1 MWGIEGIKWKFWPKK
16 TFFSFFF
23 FPKTVL
29 VTFYCCFFKFFS
41 KFPNFSKNTQ
51 KVKVN
56 ILAINTQNHQILL
69 KTYSLMSLDIIWY
82 ILWYSIDF
90 TIFCDMRNQGGQKL
104 FFFFAKISILCP
116 RFLTSQKM
124 VKSILW

>member
-1 MWGIEGIKWKFWPKK
+1 MEILAKK
-16 TFFSFFF
+16 KHFFHF
-23 FPKTVL
+23 
-29 VTFYCCFFKFFS
+29 FFS
-41 KFPNFSKNTQ
+41 KNSFSHFLLLFFQIFFKISKFSKNTQ

-90 TIFCDMRNQGGQKL
+90 TIFCDIRNQGHKMDIL
-104 FFFFAKISILCP
+104 AKNCFFFAKISILCP